1 MLREIAR
8 PAAVGLGR
16 LAGDAEI
23 ADERLAFGH
32 LLVFQLEDFADP
44 LQREGQPHVR
54 APYQGATPGGW
65 VKVIPNGI
73 VLYAVGRK
81 ILWIVPSQPNGKT
94 DPFEGR
100 IVRPL
105 DDGIVRERPDDP
117 LRHGIAGRQVIH
129 GDFTAVHGH
138 AEKQDFKV
146 RGLGVFIHA
155 AFFQIDIGK
164 GLHVD
169 G

>member
-1 MLREIAR
+1 MLREVAR
-8 PAAVGLGR
+8 PAAVGFGW

-23 ADERLAFGH
+23 ADERLTLCH

-54 APYQGATPGGW
+54 APYQGAAPGGR
-65 VKVIPNGI
+65 VKVIPDGI
-73 VLYAVGRK
+73 ALYAVGGEVLR
-81 ILWIVPSQPNGKT
+81 IVPSQPDGKA
-94 DPFEGR
+94 DPLERR

-105 DDGIVRERPDDP
+105 NNRIICKRPDDL
-117 LRHGIAGRQVIH
+117 LRYGIAGCQVIY
-129 GDFTAVHGH
+129 GDLAAVHGY
-138 AEKQDFKV
+138 AEKQYFKI
-146 RGLGVFIHA
+146 RGLGVLIHA

>member
-1 MLREIAR
+1 MLRKITH

-23 ADERLAFGH
+23 ADERLAFCH
-32 LLVFQLEDFADP
+32 LLVFQLQDFADP

-54 APYQGATPGGW
+54 APYQGAAPGGW
-65 VKVIPNGI
+65 VKVIPDG
-73 VLYAVGRK
+73 VLLYAVGRK
-81 ILWIVPSQPNGKT
+81 ILRIVPAQPDGKA
-94 DPFEGR
+94 DPLERR

-105 DDGIVRERPDDP
+105 NNGIVRKRLDDL
-117 LRHGIAGRQVIH
+117 LRHGVAGGQVIY
-129 GDFTAVHGH
+129 GDLAAVHRRT
-138 AEKQDFKV
+138 EKQNLEV

>member
-1 MLREIAR
+1 MLWEVAH
-8 PAAVGLGR
+8 PAAVGFGW

-23 ADERLAFGH
+23 ADERLALSH
-32 LLVFQLEDFADP
+32 LLIFQLQDFADS

-54 APYQGATPGGW
+54 APYQGAAPGGR
-65 VKVIPNGI
+65 VKVISDGI
-73 VLYAVGRK
+73 ILYAVGRK
-81 ILWIVPSQPNGKT
+81 ILRIVPSQPDGKA
-94 DPFEGR
+94 DPLEGR

-105 DDGIVRERPDDP
+105 DNGIICKRPDDL
-117 LRHGIAGRQVIH
+117 LRHGVTGCQVVY
-129 GDFTAVHGH
+129 GDLAAVHGH
-138 AEKQDFKV
+138 AKEQDFKI

-164 GLHVD
+164 CLHVE